1 MIIVD
6 LQTGTKVEFWHLSN
20 GFGLLWQ
27 SFKIHLVRKR
37 VKLHKRW
44 LKSPNQAFL
53 QTNVYSKHNKA
64 FPDTVHKRNCAH
76 KKPNFAQNSL
86 FHVLWR
92 SKMLCKMMCL
102 VLDDHLSS
110 AQHLA
115 RVAHHF
121 VSLKKETKSVS
132 SRRLNVLRD
141 DSYNE
146 QRIVSKAKEALTLAP
161 KLKRQVR
168 QPLIMPK

>member
-1 MIIVD
+1 M
-6 LQTGTKVEFWHLSN
+6 KVKNVMQNDVFS
-20 GFGLLWQ
+20 
-27 SFKIHLVRKR
+27 VR
-37 VKLHKRW
+37 W
-44 LKSPNQAFL
+44 SSQ
-53 QTNVYSKHNKA
+53 Q
-64 FPDTVHKRNCAH
+64 RNI
-76 KKPNFAQNSL
+76 S
-86 FHVLWR
+86 
-92 SKMLCKMMCL
+92 
-102 VLDDHLSS
+102 
-110 AQHLA
+110 

-146 QRIVSKAKEALTLAP
+146 LRIVSKAKEALTLAP

>member
-1 MIIVD
+1 
-6 LQTGTKVEFWHLSN
+6 
-20 GFGLLWQ
+20 
-27 SFKIHLVRKR
+27 
-37 VKLHKRW
+37 
-44 LKSPNQAFL
+44 
-53 QTNVYSKHNKA
+53 
-64 FPDTVHKRNCAH
+64 
-76 KKPNFAQNSL
+76 
-86 FHVLWR
+86 
-92 SKMLCKMMCL
+92 MCL
-102 VLDDHLSS
+102 VLDDHLSSS

>member
-1 MIIVD
+1 MD
-6 LQTGTKVEFWHLSN
+6 LQTDLGYCGNLLRFILSEK
-20 GFGLLWQ
+20 GL
-27 SFKIHLVRKR
+27 
-37 VKLHKRW
+37 KLHKRW

>member
-1 MIIVD
+1 
-6 LQTGTKVEFWHLSN
+6 
-20 GFGLLWQ
+20 
-27 SFKIHLVRKR
+27 
-37 VKLHKRW
+37 
-44 LKSPNQAFL
+44 
-53 QTNVYSKHNKA
+53 
-64 FPDTVHKRNCAH
+64 
-76 KKPNFAQNSL
+76 
-86 FHVLWR
+86 
-92 SKMLCKMMCL
+92 MMCL

-146 QRIVSKAKEALTLAP
+146 QQRIVSKAKEALTLAP